1 MKILIKYPSRGRPER
16 FFQGLD
22 SIMDNIA
29 DEENFHVSATL
40 DIDDETMNNKDVV
53 ERINKYQNVSIQWG
67 LSDSKIHAVN
77 RDLPEWGD
85 IIVCQSDDF
94 RFTFWG
100 FDQII
105 RQQFEDGDFDKL
117 IHIPDTQAKHH
128 LATMYIA
135 GRAFY
140 SRFGFIYDT
149 RFKSLWC
156 DNLVMDISK
165 HLGKYYYV
173 DIPGVILH
181 LNPAYGEYAR
191 DEMFD
196 RQQAYWNEDE
206 STYKKIKSSGLDNY
220 LLNFPK

>member
-1 MKILIKYPSRGRPER
+1 MNILIKYPSRGRPER
-16 FFQGLD
+16 FFEGLN
-22 SIMDNIA
+22 SIVDNIA
-29 DEENFHVSATL
+29 DANNYHVSLTL
-40 DIDDETMNNKDVV
+40 DLDDPTMNNKEVV
-53 ERINKYQNVSIQWG
+53 ERINSYQNVSIQWG

-85 IIVCQSDDF
+85 IILVESDDF

-135 GRAFY
+135 GRTFY
-140 SRFGFIYDT
+140 NRFGFIYDP

-156 DNLVMDISK
+156 DNLIMDISK
-165 HLGKYYYV
+165 HLGKYHYV

-181 LNPAYGEYAR
+181 LNPAYGGHR
-191 DEMFD
+191 DELFD
-196 RQQAYWNEDE
+196 LQQSFWNEDE
-206 STYKKIKSSGLDNY
+206 ATYNKIKSSGLDNY

>member
-22 SIMDNIA
+22 SIMDNVA
-29 DEENFHVSATL
+29 DAENIHVSVTL
-40 DIDDETMNNKDVV
+40 DLDDETMNNKEVV
-53 ERINKYQNVSIQWG
+53 ERINLYQNVSIQWG

-85 IIVCQSDDF
+85 IILVQSDDF

-100 FDQII
+100 FDQVV
-105 RQQFEDGDFDKL
+105 RMPFEDGNFDKL
-117 IHIPDTQAKHH
+117 IHLPDQDAKHA

-135 GRAFY
+135 GREY
-140 SRFGFIYDT
+140 YNRFGYIYHPSY
-149 RFKSLWC
+149 KSVWA
-156 DNLVMDISK
+156 DNEVQDIAK
-165 HLGKYYYV
+165 RDEKYHYV

-181 LNPAYGEYAR
+181 LNPAYGHYTR

-196 RQQAYWNEDE
+196 KQQGYWNEDE
-206 STYKKIKSSGLDNY
+206 ANYYKRR
-220 LLNFPK
+220 LLNFP

>member
-22 SIMDNIA
+22 SIMDNVA
-29 DEENFHVSATL
+29 DTENFHVSATL

-85 IIVCQSDDF
+85 IIVVQSDDM

-100 FDQII
+100 FDEII
-105 RQQFEDGDFDKL
+105 RNEFQDGDLDRLLHLPDFD
-117 IHIPDTQAKHH
+117 AKHA

-135 GRAFY
+135 GREY
-140 SRFGFIYDT
+140 YNRFGYIYHPSY
-149 RFKSLWC
+149 KSVWA
-156 DNLVMDISK
+156 DNEAQDVAKQLD
-165 HLGKYYYV
+165 KYVYV
-173 DIPGVILH
+173 DCPGVIEH
-181 LNPAYGEYAR
+181 LNPAYGHLPR
-191 DEMFD
+191 DTMFD
-196 RQQAYWNEDE
+196 IQQGFWNEDE
-206 STYKKIKSSGLDNY
+206 ANYYKRK